1 MSSSLL
7 LVLWGAN
14 PVRTFVFS
22 WPLSLSSPRLPFL
35 LHSITKTG
43 RSPLPVALL
52 SNFLISR
59 MCGFSA
65 LTKSHVDR
73 FGCRHG
79 IQPEPMCC
87 AGGRPFWVNLCS
99 KRVSKVLWFTSAGIS
114 FMQLSRKHIASIRS
128 LLTARSAHCELR
140 KKPCGPQKVT
150 SIARDRPEMEMKQP
164 NLWRCTIQKQVFVND
179 NVPFV
184 TWVSLVPVL
193 WCCWTSSFS
202 QFRWANSVGSFVLY
216 SCFSFYEAMTCFEF
230 NWVYNFFAPESSME
244 DVADLQLQ
252 WQRAIR
258 LQDQVGTAL
267 LEAWA
272 STSAANEILETFTN
286 QGLLQETTDHPP
298 YL

>member
-1 MSSSLL
+1 M
-7 LVLWGAN
+7 
-14 PVRTFVFS
+14 RTFVFS

-164 NLWRCTIQKQVFVND
+164 K
-179 NVPFV
+179 
-184 TWVSLVPVL
+184 PVK
-193 WCCWTSSFS
+193 
-202 QFRWANSVGSFVLY
+202 
-216 SCFSFYEAMTCFEF
+216 
-230 NWVYNFFAPESSME
+230 VYN
-244 DVADLQLQ
+244 
-252 WQRAIR
+252 
-258 LQDQVGTAL
+258 TK
-267 LEAWA
+267 
-272 STSAANEILETFTN
+272 T
-286 QGLLQETTDHPP
+286 GLCK
-298 YL
+298 